1 MFLSANAEGSPGTA
15 DLAASGY
22 VENGVVQFD
31 LLNATLQHDIA
42 CTWHEAYEHIM
53 RSGDTY
59 AAVTC
64 SPRTRVRSRTPSTPR
79 AARRSSTRTPR

>member
-53 RSGDTY
+53 RSGDTRRRGHVQP
-59 AAVTC
+59 A
-64 SPRTRVRSRTPSTPR
+64 PRVR
-79 AARRSSTRTPR
+79 